1 MDIIL
6 YNSSSVITSF
16 MAQAGISTSSGSCS
30 INTNA
35 VRYGRHFAGKKPVSV
50 CKIHQALKIFK
61 LTFFHQLFHI
71 SKSRTEICTSI
82 TVKFQAVHILLQFL
96 CTGDLYIRMH
106 LLITLDNVYIY
117 LLEKIPAVA

>member
-1 MDIIL
+1 ML
-6 YNSSSVITSF
+6 HKYKCCPVW
-16 MAQAGISTSSGSCS
+16 
-30 INTNA
+30 
-35 VRYGRHFAGKKPVSV
+35 RHLCRKNPVSV
-50 CKIHQALKIFK
+50 CKIHQSLKIFK

-82 TVKFQAVHILLQFL
+82 TVKFQAVHVILQFFSA
-96 CTGDLYIRMH
+96 GDLHIRMH